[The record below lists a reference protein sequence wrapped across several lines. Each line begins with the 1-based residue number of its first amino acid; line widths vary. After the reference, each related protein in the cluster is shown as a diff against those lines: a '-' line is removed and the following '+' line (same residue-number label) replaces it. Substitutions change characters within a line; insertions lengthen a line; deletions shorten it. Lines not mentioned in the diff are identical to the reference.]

1 MACATALAN
10 SRWAQASSGPLGS
23 TPYGS
28 ASRASVSKR
37 AERARALSALL

>member
-1 MACATALAN
+1 MARATALAN

-28 ASRASVSKR
+28 ASRTSASNR
-37 AERARALSALL
+37 ADRARALSALL